1 MDAAASDPELA
12 AALAMSLGGHAV
24 AGASHIPATVGAGA
38 GAGAGAAGKMPV
50 AAAANDAR
58 LKVDQTLLAQLLD
71 FGFAAVRAEKALVLT
86 QNKSLDAAMDWLT
99 AHEGDADIDQPLQ
112 IVGVGAAAA
121 GAGGGKQSASALLAA
136 ADAAKP
142 KWKPGEKGAPLG
154 WKEGDE
160 YEDDEDSM
168 LKKFGKSK
176 TKLAAA
182 SMAAPASRLLGAPAA
197 ASAASTASSSSAAA
211 SADDAAKLEAAL
223 EQQFQSQFGAQ
234 TLTKEEKLAR
244 LDQLR
249 AENRRARE
257 EAERKN
263 AQARE
268 LARIQT
274 EKGNLDLR
282 RQMGAWIFVS

>member
-1 MDAAASDPELA
+1 
-12 AALAMSLGGHAV
+12 
-24 AGASHIPATVGAGA
+24 
-38 GAGAGAAGKMPV
+38 
-50 AAAANDAR
+50 
-58 LKVDQTLLAQLLD
+58 
-71 FGFAAVRAEKALVLT
+71 VRAEKALVLT

-112 IVGVGAAAA
+112 IVGVGAPAA
-121 GAGGGKQSASALLAA
+121 GSGKQSASALLAA

-160 YEDDEDSM
+160 YEDDEDSV

-197 ASAASTASSSSAAA
+197 ASAAVAASSAPASASS

-282 RQMGAWIFVS
+282 RQMGA